1 MHSVA
6 QRERRRTRRVRMK
19 QTLRVRPADPKD
31 GRFEEVGT
39 TKDISQD
46 GVYFV
51 TQRENYYEAMPLF
64 VMVPYDSSTRQ
75 LNYEYLGQVARIDD
89 VGNGQKGI
97 AVRFRSSA
105 AKKSSNFKF

>member
-105 AKKSSNFKF
+105 AQKSSHLKF